1 MAEETVWT
9 RLQAHF
15 DKRELR
21 YLPRNVRESS
31 QGQGTAIAIP
41 YVNTAAIATRL
52 DEVLTPGRW
61 KFEWEA
67 VELGQASHS
76 VKGRLSIFVPLSP
89 GEVETGIVREDVGY
103 PNATNDDE
111 PLKGAVSD
119 ALKRCALLFGIGREV
134 RGIRPRQRPCK
145 TYTGSDGKARF
156 SAWADER
163 DGSDSATERSQGKP
177 EPTPTQAPSAPPPRQ
192 EPSSAAAAP
201 DGGTIGDAYVTLT
214 TDVDW
219 RVWEEQEARAREY
232 GLRPPKMEL
241 GVGRVALQAATEN
254 LTKSI
259 SREHDRQVAAEA

>member
-1 MAEETVWT
+1 MVEETVWT

-52 DEVLTPGRW
+52 DEVLTPAGW

-76 VKGRLSIFVPLSP
+76 VKGRL
-89 GEVETGIVREDVGY
+89 TIVDVMIVDGSAFPVIREDVGY

-163 DGSDSATERSQGKP
+163 DASDSSTERSQAKP
-177 EPTPTQAPSAPPPRQ
+177 EPAPTQAPSAPPRQ
-192 EPSSAAAAP
+192 EPASTPAAP
-201 DGGTIGDAYVTLT
+201 DGGTIGDAYVTLPA
-214 TDVDW
+214 DVDW
-219 RVWEEQEARAREY
+219 RVWEEQKARAEEY

-241 GVGRVALQAATEN
+241 GVPRVALQAATEN
-254 LTKSI
+254 LVKSI
-259 SREHDRQVAAEA
+259 GREHDRQVAAEA